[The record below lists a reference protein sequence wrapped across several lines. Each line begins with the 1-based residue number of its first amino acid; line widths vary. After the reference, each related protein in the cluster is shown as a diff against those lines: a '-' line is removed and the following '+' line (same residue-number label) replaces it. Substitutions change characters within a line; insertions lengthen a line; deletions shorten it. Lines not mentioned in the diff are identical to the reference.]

1 MAGLEPARP
10 CGRGILSPLRLPF
23 RHIPDVFLTF
33 PCNHLHRF
41 ASCRLAAI
49 TVADNERGRNE
60 RKPFRAQK
68 RPWQSQRSTL
78 RTGLRWTQVARSRVR
93 ALWKRGEVFYVR
105 FSATDHA
112 RRARDTFRSLEGVTT
127 VPAAKAALQNLKTEA
142 SKRSIPPMDAGL
154 RSQNSGPGICRRA
167 PRTSSAHLP
176 QETSPHRMV
185 DGAPRSPAAP
195 SNPSHPR
202 QRGNRLRLRCPIT
215 SPEDPKAASSANN
228 AKYSLSPPLIRV
240 SRSLGKILLNFQLW
254 LLLDSRPQPAPCNHR
269 VLSCWLLF
277 RKTKNTHD
285 NATNP

>member
-23 RHIPDVFLTF
+23 RHIPDDFTT
-33 PCNHLHRF
+33 LHSKYLRHVS
-41 ASCRLAAI
+41 SCRLAAI

-93 ALWKRGEVFYVR
+93 ALWKRGEVFYAR

-142 SKRSIPPMDAGL
+142 SKRSIPPMDAAL
-154 RSQNSGPGICRRA
+154 RSQKSGPGTCRKSPAPSAPPLSARNEPTSHGGRRA
-167 PRTSSAHLP
+167 SEP
-176 QETSPHRMV
+176 
-185 DGAPRSPAAP
+185 
-195 SNPSHPR
+195 
-202 QRGNRLRLRCPIT
+202 C
-215 SPEDPKAASSANN
+215 
-228 AKYSLSPPLIRV
+228 
-240 SRSLGKILLNFQLW
+240 RSLKSI
-254 LLLDSRPQPAPCNHR
+254 APTSTRESPTASVSHN
-269 VLSCWLLF
+269 
-277 RKTKNTHD
+277 
-285 NATNP
+285 